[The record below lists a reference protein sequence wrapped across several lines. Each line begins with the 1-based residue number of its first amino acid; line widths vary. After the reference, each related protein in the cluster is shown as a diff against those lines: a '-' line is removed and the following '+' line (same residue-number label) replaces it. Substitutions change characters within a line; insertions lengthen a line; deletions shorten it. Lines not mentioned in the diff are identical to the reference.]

1 MTRPSKTDRATILAA
16 AVKQVQNEGA
26 DTVAIRSVAAAL
38 GLAPNAIYHYFS
50 SLAVLQAALAN
61 ESLRLLLV
69 KMKKAVGR
77 KGPKEAIWAMA
88 EAYMQ
93 FSREQPELFSLMFKP
108 SDAHGEEPPAHL
120 QSWEFVVGQVA
131 RLYSETH
138 APEAALT
145 LWGFLHGMTVLQQAG
160 IFGELKPA
168 SSFEFGLQ
176 MWIEAAM
183 DKSP

>member
-1 MTRPSKTDRATILAA
+1 
-16 AVKQVQNEGA
+16 
-26 DTVAIRSVAAAL
+26 
-38 GLAPNAIYHYFS
+38 
-50 SLAVLQAALAN
+50 
-61 ESLRLLLV
+61 
-69 KMKKAVGR
+69 
-77 KGPKEAIWAMA
+77 
-88 EAYMQ
+88 MQ